1 MKEELSVKAPLEE
14 VLEERVMDVL
24 GARVRVREFVV
35 SSPRGRHRGF
45 LELTLLAPDGAA
57 CDRCLI
63 DVRGHD
69 EAGSL
74 LPTAAAA
81 FVASSSLRISQRAI
95 GSKRW

>member
-1 MKEELSVKAPLEE
+1 MMTEELSVKGPLEE
-14 VLEERVMDVL
+14 VIEERVLDVL
-24 GARVRVREFVV
+24 GARVRVREVV
-35 SSPRGRHRGF
+35 VLARGRRRSF
-45 LELTLLAPDGAA
+45 LELTLLAPDGSS

-81 FVASSSLRISQRAI
+81 FVASSSLRISQRAL
-95 GSKRW
+95 GGDRW